1 MRIVAASIAT
11 RTLEGERL
19 TEPIEN
25 PGSEDI
31 ESWHRTFAPLSF
43 NHAWELL
50 DTAELSREEE
60 EEMLAAT
67 FAQRYHWYEVGTERN
82 RAIADW
88 QVSRVAVVLGYA
100 DLARRFGERSLE
112 IAVEYELDPFV
123 RGFAHEA
130 IARAAASVDDVELF
144 TEHLEL
150 ARAALA
156 EIEDDEDREILQADL
171 AEMSEE

>member
-1 MRIVAASIAT
+1 M
-11 RTLEGERL
+11 

-25 PGSEDI
+25 PSAEDVA
-31 ESWHRTFAPLSF
+31 SWHRTFAPLAF
-43 NHAWELL
+43 NRTWELL
-50 DTAELSREEE
+50 DAKELSREEE
-60 EEMLAAT
+60 EQMMAAT
-67 FAQRYHWYEVGTERN
+67 FAQRYHWNEVGTERN

-88 QVSRVAVVLGYA
+88 QVSRVAVVLGYS
-100 DLARRFGERSLE
+100 DLSRRFGERSLE
-112 IAVEYELDPFV
+112 IAIEYGLDPFV
-123 RGFAHEA
+123 KGFAHEA

-156 EIEDDEDREILQADL
+156 EIEDDEDREVLQADL

>member
-1 MRIVAASIAT
+1 M
-11 RTLEGERL
+11 

-25 PGSEDI
+25 PSIEDLAV
-31 ESWHRTFAPLSF
+31 WNRTFAPLAF
-43 NHAWELL
+43 NRTWEYL
-50 DTAELSREEE
+50 DAESLTREEE
-60 EEMLAAT
+60 EDMLASA
-67 FAQRYHWYEVGTERN
+67 FAQRYHWYAVGSERN
-82 RAIADW
+82 RSIADW
-88 QVSRVAVVLGYA
+88 QVSRAAVVLGYA

-112 IAVEYELDPFV
+112 IVVEYDLDPFV

-130 IARAAASVDDVELF
+130 IARAAASVDDVETF

-156 EIEDDEDREILQADL
+156 EIEDEEDREVLAADL

>member
-1 MRIVAASIAT
+1 MI
-11 RTLEGERL
+11 
-19 TEPIEN
+19 EPIKD
-25 PGSEDI
+25 PSGEDI
-31 ESWHRTFAPLSF
+31 AAWHRTFAPRAF
-43 NHAWELL
+43 NRTWELL
-50 DTAELSREEE
+50 DADELTREQEE
-60 EEMLAAT
+60 QMLAST

-88 QVSRVAVVLGYA
+88 QVSRVAAVLGYA

-112 IAVEYELDPFV
+112 IAVEYSLDPFV
-123 RGFAHEA
+123 KGFAHEA
-130 IARAAASVDDVELF
+130 IARAAASVDDVETF

-171 AEMSEE
+171 TEMSET